1 LSDQYHLGELKVARD
16 PSHPGHILPPPL
28 PDSKIVLDVGCGAG
42 QTLIAAYPNHV
53 CFGLDIDH
61 EALRLGK
68 TLTDQVHFVRGQAE
82 ALPWPDAHFDA
93 LISRV
98 ALVYTNI
105 DRSLSEFRRVLKD
118 GGQLWMTLHP
128 FSMLWQEV
136 NFTNYKSLVRFG
148 YVTANSTLFHFTQRQ
163 FPLRGKYESF
173 QTKSGM
179 LRALKKTGFEVT
191 SISLGKHFVVT
202 AKAR

>member
-1 LSDQYHLGELKVARD
+1 LSDQYHLAELKVSLD
-16 PSHPGHILPPPL
+16 PSHPAHILPPPL
-28 PDSKIVLDVGCGAG
+28 PVSKIVLDVGCGAG
-42 QTLIAAYPNHV
+42 QTLIAAYPDQI
-53 CFGLDIDH
+53 CFGLDVDH
-61 EALRLGK
+61 QALCLGK
-68 TLTDQVHFVRGQAE
+68 TLTDRVHFVRGQAE

-98 ALVYTNI
+98 AVVYTNI
-105 DRSLSEFRRVLKD
+105 DQSLREFRRVLKD

-128 FSMLWQEV
+128 FSLLWKEL
-136 NFTNYKSLVRFG
+136 NLANYKSLLRFG
-148 YVTANSTLFHFTQRQ
+148 YITANSTLFHFTQRQ
-163 FPLRGKYESF
+163 FPLHGRYESF

-191 SISLGKHFVVT
+191 SISQGKHFVVS